1 MKYGAKWILP
11 IEGDPIENGS
21 IEIKDGKIVKI
32 SRKSNGKVL
41 DLGEGIIMPALI
53 NSHTHLEMPK
63 IDTVSQSGFMPW
75 LDSFLK
81 SVKAMHKADFQ
92 IQLQKN
98 ERKSAEN
105 GTCLVCDITNHEDLR
120 YSSAGF
126 SFYEQI
132 GWDSAP
138 IKEIRSINNIVR
150 CYAAHAIYSTSPAK
164 IKATYDYNTMRGLPW
179 SIHLAESNDEIEF
192 CSGKGKFIDFWKD
205 AGNLKLIRI
214 PHLTPALYLDKL
226 GVLGKNSILVHA
238 VHLSEK
244 ELDLIAQRG
253 STICVC
259 PRSNEHIGVG
269 KAGINR
275 FLKRGINVVAGTD
288 SLLSNKDLNMIKEIE
303 YIVENFGIKPETAI
317 KFATSNA
324 GIALDRPFGIL
335 KEGYC
340 APILFFEG
348 NASDPYEIMFNEKN
362 NSAVR
367 IIS

>member
-1 MKYGAKWILP
+1 M
-11 IEGDPIENGS
+11 
-21 IEIKDGKIVKI
+21 
-32 SRKSNGKVL
+32 
-41 DLGEGIIMPALI
+41 
-53 NSHTHLEMPK
+53 
-63 IDTVSQSGFMPW
+63 
-75 LDSFLK
+75 
-81 SVKAMHKADFQ
+81 
-92 IQLQKN
+92 
-98 ERKSAEN
+98 
-105 GTCLVCDITNHEDLR
+105 
-120 YSSAGF
+120 
-126 SFYEQI
+126 
-132 GWDSAP
+132 
-138 IKEIRSINNIVR
+138 
-150 CYAAHAIYSTSPAK
+150 
-164 IKATYDYNTMRGLPW
+164 
-179 SIHLAESNDEIEF
+179 
-192 CSGKGKFIDFWKD
+192 
-205 AGNLKLIRI
+205 
-214 PHLTPALYLDKL
+214 
-226 GVLGKNSILVHA
+226 HA

-288 SLLSNKDLNMIKEIE
+288 SLLSNKDLNMIGEIE

-324 GIALDRPFGIL
+324 GIALDRPFGVL

-340 APILFFEG
+340 TPILFFEG

>member
-11 IEGDPIENGS
+11 VEGDPIENGS
-21 IEIKDGKIVKI
+21 IEIKNGKIIKI
-32 SRKSNGKVL
+32 SRKADGKVL

-53 NSHTHLEMPK
+53 NSHTHLEMPE
-63 IDTVSQSGFMPW
+63 IDTVSRSGFMPW
-75 LDSFLK
+75 LNSFLK
-81 SVKAMHKADFQ
+81 SVKVMNKADFQ

-98 ERKSAEN
+98 EKMSIES
-105 GTCLVCDITNHEDLR
+105 GTCLICDITNHEDLK

-132 GWDSAP
+132 GWDNTP
-138 IKEIRSINNIVR
+138 IKEMGNVNNIIR

-164 IKATYDYNTMRGLPW
+164 IKATYSYNTMRGLPW

-192 CSGKGKFIDFWKD
+192 CSGKGRFIDFLKK
-205 AGNLKLIRI
+205 AENLKHIKI
-214 PHLTPALYLDKL
+214 PHMTPVLYLDKL

-238 VHLSEK
+238 VHLSDK
-244 ELDLIAQRG
+244 ELDLIAQRR

-269 KAGINR
+269 KPGINR

-303 YIVENFGIKPETAI
+303 YIIENFGIKPETAI
-317 KFATSNA
+317 RFATLNA
-324 GIALDRPFGIL
+324 GIALDRPLGIL

-340 APILFFEG
+340 TPILFFEG
-348 NASDPYEIMFNEKN
+348 NASNPYEIMFNEKT

-367 IIS
+367 MIS